1 MSFIEYSTFQIISI
15 FATYL
20 LAGTGKGITGLGFS
34 TICLPLLAL
43 SVGLKDAL
51 PLVIIP
57 SVCSNIMVMI
67 GVGNFVPA
75 VKRFWPML
83 LATVPGLILGLWL
96 LDAFDGE
103 TAGAI
108 LGLVLLA
115 FCLFSYVNPNYHL
128 PAKLEAP
135 LSPLSGFMTGTFN
148 GITGSQVMPS
158 MPFLMSL
165 GLERNLFIQ
174 SINCSFTLSS
184 FIMAFGLTQLG
195 LFSTQALIISICG
208 VAAAFFGVRLG
219 ERIRSRLS
227 PEQFRNAILALLVVM
242 AIILI
247 IKAV

>member
-1 MSFIEYSTFQIISI
+1 MNFIEYSAFQLAAIL
-15 FATYL
+15 ATYL

-34 TICLPLLAL
+34 TICLPFLAL

-57 SVCSNIMVMI
+57 SVCSNLMVMI

-83 LATVPGLILGLWL
+83 LTTVPGLILGLWL

-103 TAGAI
+103 TAGAM

-115 FCLFSYVNPNYHL
+115 FCIFSYANPNYQI
-128 PAKLEAP
+128 PARLQAP
-135 LSPLSGFMTGTFN
+135 LAPISGFLTGTFN

-165 GLERNLFIQ
+165 GLERNMFIQ
-174 SINCSFTLSS
+174 SINCSFTMSS
-184 FIMAFGLTQLG
+184 FIMAIGLTQLG
-195 LFSTQALIISICG
+195 LFTMQAFVISLCG
-208 VAAAFFGVRLG
+208 VVMAFFGVRFG
-219 ERIRSRLS
+219 ERLRDMLS

-247 IKAV
+247 IKAI